1 MTPIPQATWVEY
13 TLCICEGGLYQGL
26 MSLHK
31 TFVGGLFYFFL
42 IFSFHKFLNLPPAC
56 AQGSPADMVAREEV
70 PSSLSDWHLQ
80 GPSRADKSSF
90 CLRLCDKYTIQ
101 VRGQRPQHPFEG
113 PRFQAQS
120 PVLSRK
126 HPSQDDPSLTPLVL
140 SREVQCPL
148 DPFSL
153 PPAIFPFYLPSS
165 LLSISPLQPPQHLEK
180 SPTPHL
186 SLLSPPTTTA
196 LSNSNIHEQ
205 DIWFLFF

>member
-1 MTPIPQATWVEY
+1 M
-13 TLCICEGGLYQGL
+13 GGG
-26 MSLHK
+26 
-31 TFVGGLFYFFL
+31 VIIFFL
-42 IFSFHKFLNLPPAC
+42 LFLFHKFLNLPPVC

-80 GPSRADKSSF
+80 GPSRADKFSF
-90 CLRLCDKYTIQ
+90 CLRLCDRYTIKM
-101 VRGQRPQHPFEG
+101 RGQRPQHSFEG
-113 PRFQAQS
+113 PRFQAQP

-126 HPSQDDPSLTPLVL
+126 HPSQDDLSLLTPLVL
-140 SREVQCPL
+140 TREVQCPL

-186 SLLSPPTTTA
+186 SLFSLPTTTA
-196 LSNSNIHEQ
+196 LSNSNIPKQ
-205 DIWFLFF
+205 DIWFWFFWFHIYKQKIKVLTHDSSAF